1 MYSNGNNLRNL
12 TNHPGDDGPPN
23 WSPDGQRI
31 TFQSLMDGNSNIYV
45 MDPNGDDLRRLTDH
59 LAFDGLPSWSSD
71 SKQIAFVSERD
82 LNYEIYVTDV
92 NGINIHNLTN
102 HPVYDFQPNW
112 FNSDGYLVSPD
123 SNLMTMWGRIKRA
136 CD

>member
-1 MYSNGNNLRNL
+1 
-12 TNHPGDDGPPN
+12 
-23 WSPDGQRI
+23 
-31 TFQSLMDGNSNIYV
+31 V

>member
-1 MYSNGNNLRNL
+1 
-12 TNHPGDDGPPN
+12 
-23 WSPDGQRI
+23 
-31 TFQSLMDGNSNIYV
+31 
-45 MDPNGDDLRRLTDH
+45 
-59 LAFDGLPSWSSD
+59 

-92 NGINIHNLTN
+92 NGINIRNLTN

-112 FNSDGYLVSPD
+112 LNSDGYLVSPD